1 MKKTNEVEG
10 QRFVRFMAAYIKT
23 LMNNFAQFKRL
34 FGSFPLPTVRVCNMG
49 DKRFRILFTVGNV
62 D

>member
-49 DKRFRILFTVGNV
+49 DIYDLHQEPIK
-62 D
+62 